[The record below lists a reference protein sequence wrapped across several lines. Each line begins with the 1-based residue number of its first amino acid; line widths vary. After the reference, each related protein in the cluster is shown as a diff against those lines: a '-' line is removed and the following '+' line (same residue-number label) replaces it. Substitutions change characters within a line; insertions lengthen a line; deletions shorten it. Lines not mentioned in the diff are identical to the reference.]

1 MQFQCV
7 IVGSMKLHPTAVEAL
22 SEIRSGHSIFV
33 HGQAATPLH
42 LIDALIEHAQASRLK
57 EIELLH
63 LHTVGPARYADPE
76 FEGMFRVSNFFLG
89 SNMRPKLNHRN
100 VDYLPCFLSEIPQL
114 IRSKK
119 RKIDVAL
126 IQVSPPDRHG
136 YCSLGTS
143 VDAAKA
149 AVETASIVI
158 AQINDR
164 MPRTHGDGMVH
175 TSQTH
180 HAVQISS
187 PIFETTPAV
196 LSDVEMK
203 IGAHAASLIEN
214 GSTLQMGIGA
224 IPDAVMLSLKNH
236 HNLGIHTE
244 MWTDGALELI
254 LSGAVNNAKKKVH
267 PGKTVSTFLMGS
279 RKLYDFI
286 DDNPSV
292 VQLDVSYVNHPIVIA
307 RNPKVVAINSA
318 VEIDLTGQICA
329 DSIGGKIISGVGGQ
343 LDFITGASMSEGG
356 KAIIVLPSR
365 THRGESRI
373 TAQLKAGAGVVTT
386 RAHVHY
392 VITEYGIADL
402 YGKTISERTRELI
415 RIAHPDDRERLE
427 KQAYH
432 L

>member
-1 MQFQCV
+1 
-7 IVGSMKLHPTAVEAL
+7 MKLHPNALEAL
-22 SEIRSGHSIFV
+22 KEIRSGHSIFV

-42 LIDALIEHAQASRLK
+42 LIDALIAHAQALNSRD
-57 EIELLH
+57 IELLH

-89 SNMRPKLNHRN
+89 ANMRPKLNHRS

-143 VDAAKA
+143 VDATKA

-158 AQINDR
+158 AQINDQ
-164 MPRTHGDGMVH
+164 MPRTHGDGIVH
-175 TSQTH
+175 TSQIH
-180 HAVQISS
+180 HAVEISA

-196 LSDVEMK
+196 LTDVEK
-203 IGAHAASLIEN
+203 KVGEFTASLIED

-224 IPDAVMLSLKNH
+224 IPDAVMLSLKSH
-236 HNLGIHTE
+236 RDLGIHTE

-254 LSGAVNNAKKKVH
+254 LSGAVNNTKKKVH

-307 RNPKVVAINSA
+307 RNPKVIAINSA
-318 VEIDLTGQICA
+318 VEVDLTGQICA

-356 KAIIVLPSR
+356 KAIIALPSR
-365 THRGESRI
+365 TNRGESRI